1 MPPAFTEL
9 PLVYPQIKPYI
20 LKKELVTIAEDR
32 IQTVSDQYETLI
44 GGGQHKRDHAMSIAR
59 ILAVHYGYLPDGFA
73 KEVLG
78 VITADLTRYG
88 RSANTHGPQRL
99 GSGLDQQAHLDN
111 GHHAPQR
118 DHPRVHPRCS
128 LRILHRPSATRI
140 FRTSARQAQHEHIY
154 SRSCKARGRTSG
166 YLALEKGSGNNS
178 HKDACRACKC
188 ARER

>member
-20 LKKELVTIAEDR
+20 LKKELATIAEDR

-78 VITADLTRYG
+78 VITADLTSVITLEFIQDVHCEY
-88 RSANTHGPQRL
+88 STDPVLHGSFELP
-99 GSGLDQQAHLDN
+99 LD
-111 GHHAPQR
+111 
-118 DHPRVHPRCS
+118 
-128 LRILHRPSATRI
+128 RPSMNTSIRDLVKLVDEPADTWHWKKVPVTTATRMH
-140 FRTSARQAQHEHIY
+140 AAPANVHENVNNKKRRVI
-154 SRSCKARGRTSG
+154 RDVQ
-166 YLALEKGSGNNS
+166 LALLE
-178 HKDACRACKC
+178 
-188 ARER
+188 